1 VLYKIER
8 EKITATAT
16 TCILLARLIVSA
28 VLPAEQYYLVHQH
41 MVEVAAALDNGITV
55 DVGNALPVDST
66 STLRN

>member
-41 MVEVAAALDNGITV
+41 MVEVALDNGITV